1 MLLVNMA
8 REVGQS
14 HLQDRGVTGLR
25 AALGLNS
32 RFAKQSLSA
41 AMAAAWPGNNCRKV
55 SVASEG
61 FGREEC
67 YYRLYDNLH

>member
-1 MLLVNMA
+1 MLLVSMA

-32 RFAKQSLSA
+32 RFAKQSLST

-55 SVASEG
+55 SVDPEG
-61 FGREEC
+61 FRREEC
-67 YYRLYDNLH
+67 HQRVYDNLH